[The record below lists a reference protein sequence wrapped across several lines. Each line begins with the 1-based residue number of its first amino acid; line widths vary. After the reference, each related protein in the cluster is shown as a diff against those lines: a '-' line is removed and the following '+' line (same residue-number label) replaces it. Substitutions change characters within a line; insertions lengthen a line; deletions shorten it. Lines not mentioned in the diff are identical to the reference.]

1 MLRGRTVGEFFFND
15 FCSTPS
21 CARKIGPLPTFEL
34 LTPSPTAV
42 SAYSIT
48 STVDTGAI
56 VTEEISAKDNAIG
69 DHSKHVDEG
78 VSVSSPKDGQ
88 LIVADA
94 GATGSIP
101 EALEGDQTNK
111 IQNDDDVPSEKSSEH
126 TPSPQ
131 DFGLTGDFG
140 ESLPIVTPLKV
151 QRPHDDGSYSSIDRS
166 ARIPDV
172 AIPEYIPQN
181 TPEKVKEYIDL
192 VEEEIDVDDSHLE
205 SLISDIEK
213 SIENYSSTDEDIKKE
228 LGEEVGKNV
237 MEDVGSTKMEQWQ
250 TVILLFQ
257 ELFSC
262 RGISIWLSYQIKN
275 ASWLIFSFTQSTK
288 MCLSCQLMRIILL
301 LFKNEELRHNLECSV
316 LLDIVNPA
324 NPDMHVC
331 MTKTDFLSL
340 APKTWLTG
348 ASIDACSYL
357 FNRREEEKPGTPRR
371 FWFNIL
377 PFNYINWL
385 IDERKKEYIESIIA
399 EKEIDLEKAKDNP
412 CYDTMKAEWLK
423 DKQKMTYRDSAF
435 FADKC
440 RQSMSE
446 WEKMFPNN
454 SNHFTVLVFNIQ
466 KSMIEDIDNRSDN
479 KSFAIYGE
487 KPYDKVYE
495 LCHVL
500 QSFLQGNRI
509 KRRGFDGL
517 HHWNRRTIPFTWRS
531 NQNDFDC
538 GVYCIKA
545 MEWYDAYTKNLSRC
559 HLAIDLVSYKENRRK
574 QEVFKECALWSA
586 RKPFLI
592 QQQKKR
598 KDKEKHLEN
607 LRVKR
612 VEKVFLEDEK
622 IKKERER
629 HEQEVDDFL
638 NNDFD
643 DSPKLKKLFQFD
655 YNQVSK
661 SE

>member
-1 MLRGRTVGEFFFND
+1 MQQVSVDNEEKEIADDKNQLKAESSEGINSYNDLPVANCDIIVSRTLQLQRNKYLAELSDQERILAD
-15 FCSTPS
+15 FLFYS
-21 CARKIGPLPTFEL
+21 EYQD
-34 LTPSPTAV
+34 V
-42 SAYSIT
+42 SVLS
-48 STVDTGAI
+48 
-56 VTEEISAKDNAIG
+56 
-69 DHSKHVDEG
+69 VDENNPG
-78 VSVSSPKDGQ
+78 V
-88 LIVADA
+88 
-94 GATGSIP
+94 
-101 EALEGDQTNK
+101 
-111 IQNDDDVPSEKSSEH
+111 IQ
-126 TPSPQ
+126 Q
-131 DFGLTGDFG
+131 
-140 ESLPIVTPLKV
+140 
-151 QRPHDDGSYSSIDRS
+151 
-166 ARIPDV
+166 
-172 AIPEYIPQN
+172 
-181 TPEKVKEYIDL
+181 
-192 VEEEIDVDDSHLE
+192 
-205 SLISDIEK
+205 
-213 SIENYSSTDEDIKKE
+213 
-228 LGEEVGKNV
+228 
-237 MEDVGSTKMEQWQ
+237 
-250 TVILLFQ
+250 
-257 ELFSC
+257 
-262 RGISIWLSYQIKN
+262 
-275 ASWLIFSFTQSTK
+275 
-288 MCLSCQLMRIILL
+288 
-301 LFKNEELRHNLECSV
+301 NEELRHTLESSV

-357 FNRREEEKPGTPRR
+357 FNRREEENPGTPRK

-385 IDERKKEYIESIIA
+385 IDERKKKEKIESIIA

-423 DKQKMTYRDSAF
+423 DKQKMTYRESAF

-454 SNHFTVLVFNIQ
+454 SILYA
-466 KSMIEDIDNRSDN
+466 D
-479 KSFAIYGE
+479 
-487 KPYDKVYE
+487 

-545 MEWYDAYTKNLSRC
+545 MEWYDGWNEKKHPITTLSTAYTKNLSRC

-574 QEVFKECALWSA
+574 QEVLKECALWSA

-592 QQQKKR
+592 EQQKKR
-598 KDKEKHLEN
+598 KDKEKHLQN

-612 VEKVFLEDEK
+612 VEKVFVEDEK

-629 HEQEVDDFL
+629 HEQE
-638 NNDFD
+638 
-643 DSPKLKKLFQFD
+643 
-655 YNQVSK
+655 
-661 SE
+661 

>member
-1 MLRGRTVGEFFFND
+1 
-15 FCSTPS
+15 
-21 CARKIGPLPTFEL
+21 
-34 LTPSPTAV
+34 
-42 SAYSIT
+42 

-56 VTEEISAKDNAIG
+56 VTEEISAKDISVTDNAIG
-69 DHSKHVDEG
+69 DDSKDVDEG

-94 GATGSIP
+94 GATVGTP
-101 EALEGDQTNK
+101 EALDGDQSNK
-111 IQNDDDVPSEKSSEH
+111 IQNDDDVASEKSSEH

-131 DFGLTGDFG
+131 VFGPTGDFS

-151 QRPHDDGSYSSIDRS
+151 QRPHDDGSYSSVDRS

-172 AIPEYIPQN
+172 DIPEYVPQN

-192 VEEEIDVDDSHLE
+192 VQEEIDVDDSHLE

-237 MEDVGSTKMEQWQ
+237 LEDVGSSKMQQVSVDNEEKEIADDKNQLKAESGEEYQ
-250 TVILLFQ
+250 DVSILSVDENNPAVIQ
-257 ELFSC
+257 
-262 RGISIWLSYQIKN
+262 Q
-275 ASWLIFSFTQSTK
+275 
-288 MCLSCQLMRIILL
+288 
-301 LFKNEELRHNLECSV
+301 NEELRHTLQCSV

-324 NPDMHVC
+324 NPDMHIC
-331 MTKTDFLSL
+331 MTKMDFLSL

-357 FNRREEEKPGTPRR
+357 FNKEKKK
-371 FWFNIL
+371 IL
-377 PFNYINWL
+377 ELQENFGLTYFHFFSFQLNYINWL
-385 IDERKKEYIESIIA
+385 IDERKKKEKIESIIA

-423 DKQKMTYRDSAF
+423 DKQKMTYRESAF

-454 SNHFTVLVFNIQ
+454 SIFYA
-466 KSMIEDIDNRSDN
+466 D
-479 KSFAIYGE
+479 
-487 KPYDKVYE
+487 

-545 MEWYDAYTKNLSRC
+545 MEWYDGWNEKSIQLLHFQQY
-559 HLAIDLVSYKENRRK
+559 
-574 QEVFKECALWSA
+574 
-586 RKPFLI
+586 PFLI
-592 QQQKKR
+592 EQQKKR
-598 KDKEKHLEN
+598 KDKEKHLQN

-612 VEKVFLEDEK
+612 VEKVL
-622 IKKERER
+622 
-629 HEQEVDDFL
+629 
-638 NNDFD
+638 
-643 DSPKLKKLFQFD
+643 LKMRRSRKRGKGM
-655 YNQVSK
+655 SK
-661 SE
+661 

>member
-1 MLRGRTVGEFFFND
+1 MGGESLSSESFKYEFGYNQRGRTVAEFFFND

-21 CARKIGPLPTFEL
+21 CARKIGPLPTFKL

-42 SAYSIT
+42 FAYSIT
-48 STVDTGAI
+48 CTVDTGAI
-56 VTEEISAKDNAIG
+56 VTQEISAKDISVTDNAIG

-94 GATGSIP
+94 SATGTIP

-111 IQNDDDVPSEKSSEH
+111 KQNDDDVPSENSSEH

-131 DFGLTGDFG
+131 DFGVTGDFG

-151 QRPHDDGSYSSIDRS
+151 HRPHDDGSYSSIDRS
-166 ARIPDV
+166 ACIPDV

-213 SIENYSSTDEDIKKE
+213 SIENYSTTDEDIKKE
-228 LGEEVGKNV
+228 FREEVGKNV
-237 MEDVGSTKMEQWQ
+237 MEDVGSTKMEQVSVHNAEKKIADDKNDDSFVCETEVNKKGKWQ

-262 RGISIWLSYQIKN
+262 RGIKYKDVCMLSIDENNSAVIQ
-275 ASWLIFSFTQSTK
+275 
-288 MCLSCQLMRIILL
+288 
-301 LFKNEELRHNLECSV
+301 KNEELRHNLESSV
-316 LLDIVNPA
+316 LLNIVNPA
-324 NPDMHVC
+324 NPDIHVC

-385 IDERKKEYIESIIA
+385 INERKKKEYIESIIA

-423 DKQKMTYRDSAF
+423 HKQKMPYRDSAF

-454 SNHFTVLVFNIQ
+454 SIFHA
-466 KSMIEDIDNRSDN
+466 D
-479 KSFAIYGE
+479 
-487 KPYDKVYE
+487 

-500 QSFLQGNRI
+500 QSFVQGNRI

-517 HHWNRRTIPFTWRS
+517 HHWKKRTIPFTWRS

-545 MEWYDAYTKNLSRC
+545 MEWYDDWNEKKHPITTLSTAYTKNLSRF

-574 QEVFKECALWSA
+574 QEVFKDCASWSA
-586 RKPFLI
+586 TKPFLI

-629 HEQEVDDFL
+629 HEQE
-638 NNDFD
+638 
-643 DSPKLKKLFQFD
+643 
-655 YNQVSK
+655 
-661 SE
+661 

>member
-1 MLRGRTVGEFFFND
+1 MGEFFFND

-42 SAYSIT
+42 SAYSIS

-56 VTEEISAKDNAIG
+56 VTEEISAKDISVTDNAIG
-69 DHSKHVDEG
+69 DDSKDVDEG

-94 GATGSIP
+94 GATGGTP
-101 EALEGDQTNK
+101 EALEGDQSNK
-111 IQNDDDVPSEKSSEH
+111 IQNDDDVASEKSSEH

-131 DFGLTGDFG
+131 VFGPTGDFS

-151 QRPHDDGSYSSIDRS
+151 QRPHDDGSYSSVDRS

-172 AIPEYIPQN
+172 DIPEYIPQN

-237 MEDVGSTKMEQWQ
+237 LEDVGSSKMQQVSVDNEEKEIADDKNQLKAESSEVANCDIIVSRTLQ
-250 TVILLFQ
+250 LQRNKYLAELSDQERILADFLFYSEYQDVSILSVDENNPAVIQ
-257 ELFSC
+257 
-262 RGISIWLSYQIKN
+262 Q
-275 ASWLIFSFTQSTK
+275 
-288 MCLSCQLMRIILL
+288 
-301 LFKNEELRHNLECSV
+301 NEELRHTLECSV

-324 NPDMHVC
+324 NPDMHIC

-357 FNRREEEKPGTPRR
+357 FNRREEENPGTPRN
-371 FWFNIL
+371 FGLTYFHL
-377 PFNYINWL
+377 K
-385 IDERKKEYIESIIA
+385 KKEKIESIIA

-423 DKQKMTYRDSAF
+423 DKQKMTYRESAF

-454 SNHFTVLVFNIQ
+454 SIFYA
-466 KSMIEDIDNRSDN
+466 D
-479 KSFAIYGE
+479 
-487 KPYDKVYE
+487 

-545 MEWYDAYTKNLSRC
+545 MEWYDGWNEKKHPITTLSTAYTKNLSRC

-574 QEVFKECALWSA
+574 QEVLKECALWSA

-592 QQQKKR
+592 EQQKKR
-598 KDKEKHLEN
+598 KDKEKHLQN

-612 VEKVFLEDEK
+612 VEKVFVEDEK

-629 HEQEVDDFL
+629 HEQE
-638 NNDFD
+638 
-643 DSPKLKKLFQFD
+643 
-655 YNQVSK
+655 
-661 SE
+661 

>member
-1 MLRGRTVGEFFFND
+1 VEVQNHSIVSVGGESLSSDSFKYKFAYNRRGRIVAEFFFND
-15 FCSTPS
+15 FCSPSS

-34 LTPSPTAV
+34 LTPSPTTV

-56 VTEEISAKDNAIG
+56 VTEEISAKDVSVLDNAI
-69 DHSKHVDEG
+69 VR

-94 GATGSIP
+94 GATGSIL
-101 EALEGDQTNK
+101 EALEA
-111 IQNDDDVPSEKSSEH
+111 
-126 TPSPQ
+126 
-131 DFGLTGDFG
+131 
-140 ESLPIVTPLKV
+140 PLKV
-151 QRPHDDGSYSSIDRS
+151 QRPHDDGSYPSIDRS

-172 AIPEYIPQN
+172 AILEYIPQN

-213 SIENYSSTDEDIKKE
+213 PIENYSSTDEDIKKE

-237 MEDVGSTKMEQWQ
+237 MEDVGSTKMEQVSVHNEEKEIADDKNQ
-250 TVILLFQ
+250 LKAESTEGIDSYNDLPVANCDIIVSRTLQLQRNKYLAELSDQERILADFLFYSEYKDVSMLSIDENNPAVIQ
-257 ELFSC
+257 
-262 RGISIWLSYQIKN
+262 
-275 ASWLIFSFTQSTK
+275 
-288 MCLSCQLMRIILL
+288 
-301 LFKNEELRHNLECSV
+301 KNEELRHNLESSV

-324 NPDMHVC
+324 NLDMHVC

-357 FNRREEEKPGTPRR
+357 FNRREEEKPK
-371 FWFNIL
+371 L
-377 PFNYINWL
+377 PEAFGLTYFHL
-385 IDERKKEYIESIIA
+385 KKKEYIESIIA

-412 CYDTMKAEWLK
+412 CYDIMKAEWLK
-423 DKQKMTYRDSAF
+423 DKQKMTYRDFAF

-479 KSFAIYGE
+479 KSL
-487 KPYDKVYE
+487 KNM
-495 LCHVL
+495 CHVL
-500 QSFLQGNRI
+500 QSFFQGNRI

-517 HHWNRRTIPFTWRS
+517 HHWNRRTIPFTLRS

-545 MEWYDAYTKNLSRC
+545 MEWYDDWNEKKHPITTLST
-559 HLAIDLVSYKENRRK
+559 V
-574 QEVFKECALWSA
+574 
-586 RKPFLI
+586 
-592 QQQKKR
+592 
-598 KDKEKHLEN
+598 
-607 LRVKR
+607 
-612 VEKVFLEDEK
+612 
-622 IKKERER
+622 
-629 HEQEVDDFL
+629 
-638 NNDFD
+638 
-643 DSPKLKKLFQFD
+643 
-655 YNQVSK
+655 
-661 SE
+661 

>member
-1 MLRGRTVGEFFFND
+1 MGEFFFND

-42 SAYSIT
+42 SAYSIS

-56 VTEEISAKDNAIG
+56 VTEEISAKDISVTDNAIG
-69 DHSKHVDEG
+69 DDSKDEGEG

-94 GATGSIP
+94 GATGGTP
-101 EALEGDQTNK
+101 EALEGDQSNK
-111 IQNDDDVPSEKSSEH
+111 IQNDDDVASAKSSEH

-131 DFGLTGDFG
+131 VFAPTGDFS

-151 QRPHDDGSYSSIDRS
+151 QRPHDDGSYSSVDRS

-172 AIPEYIPQN
+172 DIPEYIPQN

-237 MEDVGSTKMEQWQ
+237 LEDVGSSKMQQVSVDNEEKEIADDKNQLKAESSEGINSYNDLPVANCDIIVSRTLQ
-250 TVILLFQ
+250 LQRNKYLAELSDQERILADFLFYSEYQDVSVLSVDENNPGVIQ
-257 ELFSC
+257 
-262 RGISIWLSYQIKN
+262 Q
-275 ASWLIFSFTQSTK
+275 
-288 MCLSCQLMRIILL
+288 
-301 LFKNEELRHNLECSV
+301 NEELRHTLECSV

-324 NPDMHVC
+324 NPDMH
-331 MTKTDFLSL
+331 
-340 APKTWLTG
+340 
-348 ASIDACSYL
+348 
-357 FNRREEEKPGTPRR
+357 
-371 FWFNIL
+371 
-377 PFNYINWL
+377 NYINWL
-385 IDERKKEYIESIIA
+385 IDERKKKEKIESIIA

-423 DKQKMTYRDSAF
+423 DKQKMTYRESAF

-454 SNHFTVLVFNIQ
+454 SILYA
-466 KSMIEDIDNRSDN
+466 D
-479 KSFAIYGE
+479 
-487 KPYDKVYE
+487 

-545 MEWYDAYTKNLSRC
+545 MEWYDGWNEKKHPITTLSTAYTKNLSRC

-574 QEVFKECALWSA
+574 QEVLKECALWSA

-592 QQQKKR
+592 EQQKKR
-598 KDKEKHLEN
+598 KDKEKHLQN

-612 VEKVFLEDEK
+612 VEKVFVEDEK

-629 HEQEVDDFL
+629 HEQE
-638 NNDFD
+638 
-643 DSPKLKKLFQFD
+643 
-655 YNQVSK
+655 
-661 SE
+661 

>member
-1 MLRGRTVGEFFFND
+1 MGGESLSSDSFKYKFGYNRRGRTVAEFFFND

-21 CARKIGPLPTFEL
+21 SARKIGPLPTFEL

-42 SAYSIT
+42 SAYYIT
-48 STVDTGAI
+48 STLDTGAI
-56 VTEEISAKDNAIG
+56 VTEEISAKDISVTDNAIG

-88 LIVADA
+88 LIVADTS
-94 GATGSIP
+94 ATGSIP
-101 EALEGDQTNK
+101 EALEGDETGK
-111 IQNDDDVPSEKSSEH
+111 KQNDDDVTSKNSSEH

-131 DFGLTGDFG
+131 DFGVTRDFG

-151 QRPHDDGSYSSIDRS
+151 QRPH
-166 ARIPDV
+166 
-172 AIPEYIPQN
+172 
-181 TPEKVKEYIDL
+181 VKEYIDL
-192 VEEEIDVDDSHLE
+192 VEEEIDEDYSHLE
-205 SLISDIEK
+205 SLISDVEK
-213 SIENYSSTDEDIKKE
+213 SIENYSITDEDIKKE
-228 LGEEVGKNV
+228 FGEEVGKNV
-237 MEDVGSTKMEQWQ
+237 MEDVGSTKMEQVSVHNEEKEIADHKNDDSFVCE
-250 TVILLFQ
+250 TEVSKKEKAKSKYNDVSMLSIHENNPAVIQ
-257 ELFSC
+257 
-262 RGISIWLSYQIKN
+262 
-275 ASWLIFSFTQSTK
+275 
-288 MCLSCQLMRIILL
+288 
-301 LFKNEELRHNLECSV
+301 KNEELRHALESSG
-316 LLDIVNPA
+316 LLHIVNPA
-324 NPDMHVC
+324 NPDIHVC
-331 MTKTDFLSL
+331 MTKTDFLSF

-357 FNRREEEKPGTPRR
+357 FNKREEEKPGTPKR
-371 FWFNIL
+371 FLFNIL

-385 IDERKKEYIESIIA
+385 IDERKKKEKIESIIA
-399 EKEIDLEKAKDNP
+399 EKEIDLEKATNNP

-423 DKQKMTYRDSAF
+423 EKQKMTYRDSTF

-446 WEKMFPNN
+446 WEK
-454 SNHFTVLVFNIQ
+454 
-466 KSMIEDIDNRSDN
+466 
-479 KSFAIYGE
+479 IYGE
-487 KPYDKVYE
+487 KPYDKMYE
-495 LCHVL
+495 LCHFL
-500 QSFLQGNRI
+500 LSFLQGNRI

-538 GVYCIKA
+538 GVHCIIA
-545 MEWYDAYTKNLSRC
+545 MEWYDGWNEKKHLITTLSTKLRRC

-574 QEVFKECALWSA
+574 QEVFKDCALWSA

-612 VEKVFLEDEK
+612 VEKVFLEDKK

-629 HEQEVDDFL
+629 HEQE
-638 NNDFD
+638 
-643 DSPKLKKLFQFD
+643 
-655 YNQVSK
+655 
-661 SE
+661 

>member
-1 MLRGRTVGEFFFND
+1 MGEFFFND

-42 SAYSIT
+42 SAYSIS

-56 VTEEISAKDNAIG
+56 VTEEISAKDISVTDNAIG
-69 DHSKHVDEG
+69 DDSKDVGEG

-94 GATGSIP
+94 GATGGTP
-101 EALEGDQTNK
+101 EALEGDQSNK
-111 IQNDDDVPSEKSSEH
+111 IQNDDDVASEKSSEH

-131 DFGLTGDFG
+131 VFAPTGDFS

-151 QRPHDDGSYSSIDRS
+151 QRPHDDGSYSSVDRS

-172 AIPEYIPQN
+172 DIPEYIPQN

-237 MEDVGSTKMEQWQ
+237 LEDVGSSKMQQVSVDNEEKE
-250 TVILLFQ
+250 IADD
-257 ELFSC
+257 
-262 RGISIWLSYQIKN
+262 KN
-275 ASWLIFSFTQSTK
+275 
-288 MCLSCQLMRIILL
+288 QL
-301 LFKNEELRHNLECSV
+301 KAESSEELRHTLECSV

-357 FNRREEEKPGTPRR
+357 FNRREEENPGTPRK

-385 IDERKKEYIESIIA
+385 IDERKKKEKIESIIA

-423 DKQKMTYRDSAF
+423 DKQKMTYRESAF

-454 SNHFTVLVFNIQ
+454 SILYA
-466 KSMIEDIDNRSDN
+466 D
-479 KSFAIYGE
+479 
-487 KPYDKVYE
+487 

-545 MEWYDAYTKNLSRC
+545 MEWYDGWNEKKHPITTLSTAYTKNLSRC

-574 QEVFKECALWSA
+574 QEVLKECALWSA

-592 QQQKKR
+592 EQQKKR
-598 KDKEKHLEN
+598 KDKEKHLQN

-612 VEKVFLEDEK
+612 VEKVFVEDEK

-629 HEQEVDDFL
+629 HEQE
-638 NNDFD
+638 
-643 DSPKLKKLFQFD
+643 
-655 YNQVSK
+655 
-661 SE
+661 